1 MTLQVLGYITISQ
14 NKHRPVYTAGEGAGA
29 GQQYEHCFVFMCGI
43 ALSGTDGDP
52 SLLHLGRGGILVGG
66 LRRRPLSEHR
76 QVALLLEVLHRVVKR
91 LADRPELQPQVPE
104 LLVGELVRL
113 LPRIHLVG
121 APAPSAHTHTQSVKQ
136 SSKRRSRSS

>member
-14 NKHRPVYTAGEGAGA
+14 NKHRPVYTAGA

-76 QVALLLEVLHRVVKR
+76 QVSLLLEVLHRVVKR

-113 LPRIHLVG
+113 LSRIHLVG